1 MSENKTEGKT
11 LFEIYKKFR
20 EDKDTFLF
28 NMVRAG
34 TSSGATDKKQ
44 ARISIKIP
52 FDICNNKNRNLGE
65 IDDKY
70 FGIMMFIPKKKVE
83 KFIKE

>member
-1 MSENKTEGKT
+1 MSENKTKGKT
-11 LFEIYKKFR
+11 LFEIFEKFR
-20 EDKDTFLF
+20 TDNDTILF

-34 TSSGATDKKQ
+34 TSTGATDKKQ

-70 FGIMMFIPKKKVE
+70 FGIMMFIPKEKVE
-83 KFIKE
+83 KYIKE

>member
-1 MSENKTEGKT
+1 MSENKTKGKT
-11 LFEIYKKFR
+11 LFEIFEKFR
-20 EDKDTFLF
+20 EDKDTLIF

-70 FGIMMFIPKKKVE
+70 FGIMMFVPKIKLKKFME
-83 KFIKE
+83 E